1 MPAVASFSRGEG
13 IVWRSVSR
21 RLREVH
27 AVLAFTV
34 VTDKPDLITL
44 FIKPG
49 WPTMRRTGIRG
60 GGPRGRMLLKP
71 DGGHELREWV
81 ENEALAVYRPG
92 DAHSVWLYWG
102 AIDHDFRGWYVN
114 LEEPWHRTAIG
125 FDSRDNLLD
134 IVIAPDLSSW
144 QWKDED
150 ELAWAVETGRHRSDE
165 AATFRAEGERVI
177 ERLRRREPPFDQ
189 PWPDWRPDPAW
200 SAPVLPPAWKDY
212 VHRD

>member
-1 MPAVASFSRGEG
+1 MHSRCTDRAML
-13 IVWRSVSR
+13 IRSG
-21 RLREVH
+21 
-27 AVLAFTV
+27 FT
-34 VTDKPDLITL
+34 
-44 FIKPG
+44 G
-49 WPTMRRTGIRG
+49 
-60 GGPRGRMLLKP
+60 
-71 DGGHELREWV
+71 
-81 ENEALAVYRPG
+81 
-92 DAHSVWLYWG
+92 G

-150 ELAWAVETGRHRSDE
+150 ELAWAVETGRHRLDE
-165 AATFRAEGERVI
+165 AATFCVEGERVI
-177 ERLRRREPPFDQ
+177 QRLRRREPPFDQ

-212 VHRD
+212 VQARLTETRLRASRYPLTDRGRRGRGAQ